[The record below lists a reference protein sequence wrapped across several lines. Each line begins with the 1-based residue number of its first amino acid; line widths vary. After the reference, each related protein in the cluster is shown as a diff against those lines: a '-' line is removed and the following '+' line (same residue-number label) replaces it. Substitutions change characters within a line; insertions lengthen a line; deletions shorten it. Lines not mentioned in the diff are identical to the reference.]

1 MHRSPRGE
9 GMVKRILVIDDSEI
23 VLQAL
28 EASLAGGDYVVDLAH
43 GGREGIARAQ
53 EHRYDLIYLDLV
65 MPGMDGI
72 ETCRA
77 LKQLQ
82 PEAKCVFMTGVF
94 DGDMTKRE
102 AEFLKAGGEH
112 YFLYKPFSREEI
124 LLAAASLLS
133 K

>member
-1 MHRSPRGE
+1 MHRSPGG

-28 EASLAGGDYVVDLAH
+28 EATFAGKEYAIDLAH
-43 GGREGIARAQ
+43 GGREGVALAR
-53 EHRYDLIYLDLV
+53 EHQYDLIYLDLV

-72 ETCRA
+72 EACRA

-82 PEAKCVFMTGVF
+82 PKTKCVFMTGVF
-94 DGDMTKRE
+94 DGDMTQRE